1 MQAGLAWLLT
11 VLLLVGAQAALS
23 AWLPAAW
30 LPNVSLLGVAAA
42 AIVLAP
48 VPGLLTCAAL
58 GFFTGAL
65 SEASA
70 GMYIFL
76 RVLEWGLVR
85 RFEVQFGF
93 EERRSW
99 FAMVF
104 LLTLFDS
111 LLLFALSAP
120 AHGLFVPTLSELG
133 MVLPHALASALFA
146 SPVLALARRVHAA
159 LSERKVYEKMPI
171 DIHRPGY

>member
-11 VLLLVGAQAALS
+11 VLLLAGAQAALS

-30 LPNVSLLGVAAA
+30 LPGVSLLGAAA
-42 AIVLAP
+42 AALVLAP

-65 SEASA
+65 SEASS
-70 GMYIFL
+70 GMYVFL

-93 EERRSW
+93 EDRRSW
-99 FAMVF
+99 FVMVF
-104 LLTLFDS
+104 LLTILDS
-111 LLLFALSAP
+111 LLFFALSAP

-133 MVLPHALASALFA
+133 MVLPHAFMTALFA
-146 SPVLALARRVHAA
+146 APVLALARRVHA
-159 LSERKVYEKMPI
+159 LISERKVYEKMLI
-171 DIHRPGY
+171 DIHRTGV